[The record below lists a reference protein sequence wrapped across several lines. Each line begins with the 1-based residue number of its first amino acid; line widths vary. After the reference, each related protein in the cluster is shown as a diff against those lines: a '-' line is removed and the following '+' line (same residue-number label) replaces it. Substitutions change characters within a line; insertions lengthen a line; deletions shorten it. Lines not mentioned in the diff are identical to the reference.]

1 MSVTKF
7 LTSWGF
13 SLTIIPT
20 IIFLIWCAVV
30 GFSNANKVGAA
41 EGIIKS
47 WILTSIGVAIVYAIV
62 LAIATL
68 FVRRLEVKEVKS
80 NV

>member
-13 SLTIIPT
+13 SLAIIPT

-30 GFSNANKVGAA
+30 GFSNANKVGC
-41 EGIIKS
+41 
-47 WILTSIGVAIVYAIV
+47 LM
-62 LAIATL
+62 
-68 FVRRLEVKEVKS
+68 
-80 NV
+80 N